1 MLISWERF
9 LSEYYWLRVLLWIL
23 YVALHRTVGSSWTLD
38 SRKVQK
44 YANNDDWGG
53 VMRILIEIVVEHSV
67 ESALQENKRGQNK

>member
-23 YVALHRTVGSSWTLD
+23 YVALHRMVGSSQTLD

-44 YANNDDWGG
+44 YANNDDAG
-53 VMRILIEIVVEHSV
+53 E
-67 ESALQENKRGQNK
+67 K